1 MCADD
6 AQAVCLIKPQFEA
19 GRENVGKNGVVRDR
33 KVHQSVV
40 QEIIDFCLQNGFSVC
55 GLDYSPI
62 KGPQGNIEYL
72 LYIKRCDTPENL
84 LATTAAEVVSA
95 SHEALDQ

>member
-1 MCADD
+1 M
-6 AQAVCLIKPQFEA
+6 VCLIKPQFEA
-19 GRENVGKNGVVRDR
+19 GRENVGKNGVVRDQ

-72 LYIKRCDTPENL
+72 LYIKRSDTPENL
-84 LATTAAEVVSA
+84 LTATAAEVVTA